1 MEKNQYIVAL
11 EIGSSKIVGAIA
23 EKTPSGYLSVRHL
36 QEEKHVNSVRY
47 GIVQNVENIK
57 TSINHILKNLEEK
70 IDGRVTQVYMG
81 VSGRSLHSS
90 LSEVNRSVGSTE
102 AITREL
108 IDRIIHEATSTPLRN
123 YDTVDI
129 VPRAFYVDKV
139 ETPNPVGQFGSSI
152 KIKVN
157 LIVAKP
163 ALKLNLNRLMT
174 FGIPAKDYIVTP
186 LAVGEQILSDSDR
199 ELGCMLV
206 DMGAE
211 TTTVAIYKG
220 NALVYLSTLPL
231 GGRNLTRDV
240 MNGMNVLEETAENVK
255 KNINNPLDP
264 NNVTIADIE
273 GVNAPEAAKYFSA
286 RAGEIIANINQ
297 QIADAGLASDAI
309 QSIVLIGGGAH
320 LGGLRQKLEDTIKVR
335 VRMGQN
341 PPMLNILNPDINRM
355 EYIEVF
361 SLLAKA
367 ADMIEDG
374 ETCVELNNYEDVL
387 IMNTPR
393 KSESPEPEFV
403 DDVPAR
409 KPGKGDKKGDK
420 KGGRKGGN
428 TFFKSLREKLN
439 GLMQEDDETAYDE

>member
-23 EKTPSGYLSVRHL
+23 EKTSAGYLSVKHL
-36 QEEKHVNSVRY
+36 QEERHLNSVRY

-57 TSINHILKNLEEK
+57 SSINRIVKNLEGMV
-70 IDGRVTQVYMG
+70 DGRITKVYMG

-90 LSEVNRSVGSTE
+90 VSEVNRSVGSTE
-102 AITREL
+102 PITSEL
-108 IDRIIHEATSTPLRN
+108 IDRIIHDATSTPIRN
-123 YDTVDI
+123 HDTVDI
-129 VPRAFYVDKV
+129 VPRAYYVDKV
-139 ETPNPVGQFGSSI
+139 ETTNPVGQFGSSI

-174 FGIPAKDYIVTP
+174 FGIPVKDYIVTP
-186 LAVGEQILSDSDR
+186 LAVAENILTDSDR

-211 TTTVAIYKG
+211 TTTVTIYKNG
-220 NALVYLSTLPL
+220 ALIYLNTLPL

-240 MNGMNVLEETAENVK
+240 MIGLSVLEETAENVK

-264 NNVTIADIE
+264 SNVSDVTIE
-273 GVNAPEAAKYFSA
+273 GLSAREAANYIAA
-286 RAGEIIANINQ
+286 RTGEIIANINQ
-297 QIADAGLASDAI
+297 QLADAGVSADSI

-320 LGGLRQKLEDTIKVR
+320 LGGLQQKLEETIKIK

-341 PPMLNILNPDINRM
+341 PPTLNILNNEINRL

-367 ADMIEDG
+367 ADMIPAG
-374 ETCVELNNYEDVL
+374 ETCIELNNYEDGPVFEGKL
-387 IMNTPR
+387 PNNPQREEPTQPR
-393 KSESPEPEFV
+393 KPEKTKEPKE
-403 DDVPAR
+403 PKSR
-409 KPGKGDKKGDK
+409 KPWSKW
-420 KGGRKGGN
+420 
-428 TFFKSLREKLN
+428 TEKLK
-439 GLMQEDDETAYDE
+439 GLMTEDDDEEQ

>member
-23 EKTPSGYLSVRHL
+23 EKTSAGYLSVRHL
-36 QEEKHVNSVRY
+36 QEERHLNSVRY

-57 TSINHILKNLEEK
+57 NSVNRILRNLEGMV
-70 IDGRVTQVYMG
+70 DGRITQVYMG
-81 VSGRSLHSS
+81 VSGRSLHSIV
-90 LSEVNRSVGSTE
+90 SEVNRSVGSTE
-102 AITREL
+102 PITKEL
-108 IDRIIHEATSTPLRN
+108 IDRIIQDATSTPIRN
-123 YDTVDI
+123 HDTVDI

-211 TTTVAIYKG
+211 TTTVTIYK
-220 NALVYLSTLPL
+220 NKALIYLSTLPL
-231 GGRNLTRDV
+231 GGRNLTTDI
-240 MNGMNVLEETAENVK
+240 MIGLKVLEETAENVK

-264 NNVTIADIE
+264 SNVSDVTIE
-273 GVNAPEAAKYFSA
+273 GVSAREAACYISA
-286 RAGEIIANINQ
+286 RTGEIIANINQ
-297 QIADAGLASDAI
+297 QLADAGVTSNDI

-320 LGGLRQKLEDTIKVR
+320 LGGLQQKMEETIKIKVR
-335 VRMGQN
+335 LGQN
-341 PPMLNILNPDINRM
+341 PPTLNILNPEINRM

-361 SLLAKA
+361 SLLAQA
-367 ADMIEDG
+367 AEMIESGD
-374 ETCVELNNYEDVL
+374 TCIELNKYEDGP
-387 IMNTPR
+387 TF
-393 KSESPEPEFV
+393 ESPNGPSHNNTEPERPV
-403 DDVPAR
+403 DREPKSK
-409 KPGKGDKKGDK
+409 KPKKPNRWKKWTDKLS
-420 KGGRKGGN
+420 
-428 TFFKSLREKLN
+428 SL
-439 GLMQEDDETAYDE
+439 MSEDDATDDEQ

>member
-23 EKTPSGYLSVRHL
+23 EKTSAGYLSVKHL
-36 QEEKHVNSVRY
+36 QEERHLNSVRY

-57 TSINHILKNLEEK
+57 SSINRILKNLEGMV
-70 IDGRVTQVYMG
+70 DGRITKVYMG

-90 LSEVNRSVGSTE
+90 VSEVNRSVGSTE
-102 AITREL
+102 PITSEL
-108 IDRIIHEATSTPLRN
+108 IDRIIHDATSTPIRN
-123 YDTVDI
+123 HDTVDI
-129 VPRAFYVDKV
+129 VPRAYYVDKV
-139 ETPNPVGQFGSSI
+139 ETTNPVGQFGSSI

-174 FGIPAKDYIVTP
+174 FGIPVKDYIVTP
-186 LAVGEQILSDSDR
+186 LAVAENILTDSDR

-206 DMGAE
+206 DIGAE
-211 TTTVAIYKG
+211 TTTVAIYKNG
-220 NALVYLSTLPL
+220 ALIYLNTLPL

-240 MNGMNVLEETAENVK
+240 MIGLSVLEETAENVK

-264 NNVTIADIE
+264 SNVSDVTIE
-273 GVNAPEAAKYFSA
+273 GLSAREAANYIAA
-286 RAGEIIANINQ
+286 RTGEIIANINQ
-297 QIADAGLASDAI
+297 QLADAGVSADSI

-320 LGGLRQKLEDTIKVR
+320 LGGLQQKLEETIKIK

-341 PPMLNILNPDINRM
+341 PVTLNILNNEINRL

-367 ADMIEDG
+367 ADMIPVG
-374 ETCVELNNYEDVL
+374 ETCVELNKYEDGPVL
-387 IMNTPR
+387 EGSNYPQREEPTQPR
-393 KSESPEPEFV
+393 KPEKTKEPKE
-403 DDVPAR
+403 PKSR
-409 KPGKGDKKGDK
+409 KPWSKW
-420 KGGRKGGN
+420 
-428 TFFKSLREKLN
+428 TEKLK
-439 GLMQEDDETAYDE
+439 GLMTEDDDEEQ

>member
-23 EKTPSGYLSVRHL
+23 EKTSAGYLSVKHL
-36 QEEKHVNSVRY
+36 QEEKHLNSVRY

-57 TSINHILKNLEEK
+57 SSINRILRNLEGMV
-70 IDGRVTQVYMG
+70 DGRITQVYMG
-81 VSGRSLHSS
+81 VGGRSLHSS
-90 LSEVNRSVGSTE
+90 VSEVNRSVGSAE
-102 AITREL
+102 PITREL
-108 IDRIIHEATSTPLRN
+108 IDRIIHDATSTPIRN
-123 YDTVDI
+123 HDTVDI

-139 ETPNPVGQFGSSI
+139 ETTNPVGQFGSSI

-174 FGIPAKDYIVTP
+174 FGVPVKDYIVTP
-186 LAVGEQILSDSDR
+186 LAVADQILTDSDR

-211 TTTVAIYKG
+211 TTTVAIYKNG
-220 NALVYLSTLPL
+220 ALIFLNTLPL

-240 MNGMNVLEETAENVK
+240 MNGLNVLEETAENVK

-264 NNVTIADIE
+264 SNVSDVVIE
-273 GVNAPEAAKYFSA
+273 GVSA
-286 RAGEIIANINQ
+286 RKAANYIAARTGEIIANINQ
-297 QIADAGLASDAI
+297 QLADAGVSADGI

-320 LGGLRQKLEDTIKVR
+320 LGGLQQKLEETIKVK

-341 PPMLNILNPDINRM
+341 PTTLNILNNEINRM

-367 ADMIEDG
+367 ADLIPMG
-374 ETCVELNNYEDVL
+374 ETCIELNKYEDGLV
-387 IMNTPR
+387 MDGTTSRQPQNQ
-393 KSESPEPEFV
+393 E
-403 DDVPAR
+403 PAR
-409 KPGKGDKKGDK
+409 SKSSEQQPKEPKPKKPWSK
-420 KGGRKGGN
+420 WAERLK
-428 TFFKSLREKLN
+428 
-439 GLMQEDDETAYDE
+439 GLMTEDDNEDDQ

>member
-23 EKTPSGYLSVRHL
+23 EKTSAGYLSVKYL
-36 QEEKHVNSVRY
+36 QEEKHLNSVRY

-57 TSINHILKNLEEK
+57 SSINRILKNLEGM
-70 IDGRVTQVYMG
+70 IDGRITQVYMG
-81 VSGRSLHSS
+81 VSGRSLHSIV
-90 LSEVNRSVGSTE
+90 SEVNRSVGTTE
-102 AITREL
+102 PITKEL
-108 IDRIIHEATSTPLRN
+108 IDRIIHDATSTPIRN

-129 VPRAFYVDKV
+129 VPRAYYVDKV
-139 ETPNPVGQFGSSI
+139 ETLNPVGQFGSSI

-163 ALKLNLNRLMT
+163 SLKLNLNRLMT
-174 FGIPAKDYIVTP
+174 FGVPVKDYIVTP
-186 LAVGEQILSDSDR
+186 LAVAEQVLSESDR

-211 TTTVAIYKG
+211 TTTVSIYK
-220 NALVYLSTLPL
+220 NKALIYLTTLPL
-231 GGRNLTRDV
+231 GGRNITRDI
-240 MNGMNVLEETAENVK
+240 MIGLNKLEETAENVK

-264 NNVTIADIE
+264 DNVSNVVIE
-273 GVNAPEAAKYFSA
+273 GISSRDAANYISA

-297 QIADAGLASDAI
+297 QLADAGVSSDEI

-320 LGGLRQKLEDTIKVR
+320 LGGLQQKLAETIKIR

-341 PPMLNILNPDINRM
+341 PLGLNILNPEINRM

-367 ADMIEDG
+367 AELINDG
-374 ETCVELNNYEDVL
+374 ETCVELNNYE
-387 IMNTPR
+387 NTPVFEGGPAR
-393 KSESPEPEFV
+393 TYETPRETVERQPKKSEKKSRWKV
-403 DDVPAR
+403 W
-409 KPGKGDKKGDK
+409 GDKLS
-420 KGGRKGGN
+420 R
-428 TFFKSLREKLN
+428 
-439 GLMQEDDETAYDE
+439 LMTEDDDNEENQ

>member
-23 EKTPSGYLSVRHL
+23 EKTSAGYLSVKHL
-36 QEEKHVNSVRY
+36 QEEKHLNSVRY

-57 TSINHILKNLEEK
+57 SSINRILRNLEGMV
-70 IDGRVTQVYMG
+70 DGRITQVYMG
-81 VSGRSLHSS
+81 VGGRSLHSS
-90 LSEVNRSVGSTE
+90 VSEVNRSVGSAE
-102 AITREL
+102 PITREL
-108 IDRIIHEATSTPLRN
+108 IDRIIHDATSTPIRN
-123 YDTVDI
+123 HDTVDI

-139 ETPNPVGQFGSSI
+139 ETTNPVGQFGSSI

-174 FGIPAKDYIVTP
+174 FGVPVKDYIVTP
-186 LAVGEQILSDSDR
+186 LAVADQILTDSDR

-211 TTTVAIYKG
+211 TTTVAIYKNG
-220 NALVYLSTLPL
+220 ALIFLNTLPL

-240 MNGMNVLEETAENVK
+240 MNGLNVLEETAENVK

-264 NNVTIADIE
+264 SNVSDVVIE
-273 GVNAPEAAKYFSA
+273 GVSA
-286 RAGEIIANINQ
+286 RKAANYIAARTGEIIANINQ
-297 QIADAGLASDAI
+297 QLADAGVSADGI

-320 LGGLRQKLEDTIKVR
+320 LGGLQQKLEETIKVK

-341 PPMLNILNPDINRM
+341 PTTLNILNNEINRM

-367 ADMIEDG
+367 ADLIPMG
-374 ETCVELNNYEDVL
+374 ETCIELNKYEDGPV
-387 IMNTPR
+387 MDGTTSRQPQNQ
-393 KSESPEPEFV
+393 E
-403 DDVPAR
+403 PAR
-409 KPGKGDKKGDK
+409 SKLPEQQPKEPKPKKPWSK
-420 KGGRKGGN
+420 WAERLK
-428 TFFKSLREKLN
+428 
-439 GLMQEDDETAYDE
+439 GLMTEDDNEDDQ

>member
-23 EKTPSGYLSVRHL
+23 EKTSAGYMSVRHL
-36 QEEKHVNSVRY
+36 QEEKHLNSVRY

-57 TSINHILKNLEEK
+57 NSVNRILRNLEGMV
-70 IDGRVTQVYMG
+70 DGRITQVYMG
-81 VSGRSLHSS
+81 VSGRSLHS
-90 LSEVNRSVGSTE
+90 LVSEVNRSVGSTGP
-102 AITREL
+102 ITKEL
-108 IDRIIHEATSTPLRN
+108 IDRIIHDATSTPIKN
-123 YDTVDI
+123 HDTVDI

-139 ETPNPVGQFGSSI
+139 ESPDPVGQFGSSI

-211 TTTVAIYKG
+211 TTTVTIYK
-220 NALVYLSTLPL
+220 NRALIYLNTLPL

-240 MNGMNVLEETAENVK
+240 MYLNVLEETAENIK

-264 NNVTIADIE
+264 SNVSDVTIE
-273 GVNAPEAAKYFSA
+273 GVSAREAANYISA
-286 RAGEIIANINQ
+286 RTGEIIANINQ
-297 QIADAGLASDAI
+297 QLADAGVTSDGI
-309 QSIVLIGGGAH
+309 KSIVLIGGSAH
-320 LGGLRQKLEDTIKVR
+320 LGGLQQKLEETIKIKVR
-335 VRMGQN
+335 LGQN
-341 PPMLNILNPDINRM
+341 PPTLNILNPEINRM

-367 ADMIEDG
+367 AEMIDSSD
-374 ETCVELNNYEDVL
+374 TCVELNKYENGPTFEGSNAQSANQYAEPARPVEHEPKPKKPEKRNRWKKWTEKL
-387 IMNTPR
+387 SSLM
-393 KSESPEPEFV
+393 SE
-403 DDVPAR
+403 DDV
-409 KPGKGDKKGDK
+409 
-420 KGGRKGGN
+420 
-428 TFFKSLREKLN
+428 T
-439 GLMQEDDETAYDE
+439 DEEQ

>member
-23 EKTPSGYLSVRHL
+23 EKTSAGFLNVKYL
-36 QEEKHVNSVRY
+36 QEEKHLNSVRY

-57 TSINHILKNLEEK
+57 SSINRILKNLEGMV
-70 IDGRVTQVYMG
+70 DGRVTQVYMG

-102 AITREL
+102 SITREL
-108 IDRIIHEATSTPLRN
+108 IDRIIREATSTPIRN
-123 YDTVDI
+123 HDTVDI
-129 VPRAFYVDKV
+129 VPRAYYVDKV
-139 ETPNPVGQFGSSI
+139 ETTNPVGQFGSSI
-152 KIKVN
+152 KIVVN

-174 FGIPAKDYIVTP
+174 FGVPAKDYIVTP
-186 LAVGEQILSDSDR
+186 LAVAEQILSDSDR

-211 TTTVAIYKG
+211 TTTVSIYKNG
-220 NALVYLSTLPL
+220 ALIFLNTLPL

-240 MNGMNVLEETAENVK
+240 MTGLNVLEETAENVK

-264 NNVTIADIE
+264 SNVSDVRIE
-273 GVNAPEAAKYFSA
+273 NVSA
-286 RAGEIIANINQ
+286 REASNYIAARTGEIIANINQ
-297 QIADAGLASDAI
+297 QLADAGISADAI

-320 LGGLRQKLEDTIKVR
+320 LGGLQQKLEETIKVK

-341 PPMLNILNPDINRM
+341 PPTLNILNSEINRM

-367 ADMIEDG
+367 ADLIPYG
-374 ETCVELNNYEDVL
+374 ETCVELNKYEDGPTFEGTL
-387 IMNTPR
+387 PR
-393 KSESPEPEFV
+393 QPEESVKNEIKKSKK
-403 DDVPAR
+403 DDGT
-409 KPGKGDKKGDK
+409 KKKKSWGKWAD
-420 KGGRKGGN
+420 RL
-428 TFFKSLREKLN
+428 KSL
-439 GLMQEDDETAYDE
+439 MSEDDEADDDQ

>member
-23 EKTPSGYLSVRHL
+23 EKTSAGYLSVKHL
-36 QEEKHVNSVRY
+36 QEERHLNSVRY

-57 TSINHILKNLEEK
+57 SSINRIVKNLEGMV
-70 IDGRVTQVYMG
+70 DGRITQVYMG

-90 LSEVNRSVGSTE
+90 VSEVNRSVGSTE
-102 AITREL
+102 PITSEL
-108 IDRIIHEATSTPLRN
+108 IDRIIHDATSTPIRN
-123 YDTVDI
+123 HDTVDI
-129 VPRAFYVDKV
+129 VPRAYYVDKV
-139 ETPNPVGQFGSSI
+139 ETTNPVGQFGSSI

-174 FGIPAKDYIVTP
+174 FGIPVKDYIVTP
-186 LAVGEQILSDSDR
+186 LAVAENILTDSDR

-211 TTTVAIYKG
+211 TTTVTIYKNG
-220 NALVYLSTLPL
+220 ALIYLNTLPL

-240 MNGMNVLEETAENVK
+240 MNGLNVLEETAENVK

-264 NNVTIADIE
+264 SNVSDVTIE
-273 GVNAPEAAKYFSA
+273 GLSAREAANYIAA
-286 RAGEIIANINQ
+286 RTGEIIANINQ
-297 QIADAGLASDAI
+297 QLADAGVSADSI

-320 LGGLRQKLEDTIKVR
+320 LGGFQQKLEETIKIK

-341 PPMLNILNPDINRM
+341 PVTLNILNNEINRL

-367 ADMIEDG
+367 SDMIPAG
-374 ETCVELNNYEDVL
+374 ETCIELNNYEDSPVFEGKL
-387 IMNTPR
+387 PNNPQREEPTQPR
-393 KSESPEPEFV
+393 KPEKTKEPKE
-403 DDVPAR
+403 PKSR
-409 KPGKGDKKGDK
+409 KPWSKW
-420 KGGRKGGN
+420 
-428 TFFKSLREKLN
+428 TEKLK
-439 GLMQEDDETAYDE
+439 GLMTEDDDEEQ

>member
-23 EKTPSGYLSVRHL
+23 EKTSAGYLSVKHL
-36 QEEKHVNSVRY
+36 QEERHLNSVRY

-57 TSINHILKNLEEK
+57 SSINRIVKNLEGMV
-70 IDGRVTQVYMG
+70 DGRITKVYMG

-90 LSEVNRSVGSTE
+90 VSEVNRSVGSTE
-102 AITREL
+102 PITSEL
-108 IDRIIHEATSTPLRN
+108 IDRIIHDATSTPIRN
-123 YDTVDI
+123 HDTVDI
-129 VPRAFYVDKV
+129 VPRAYYVDKV
-139 ETPNPVGQFGSSI
+139 ETTNPVGQFGSSI

-174 FGIPAKDYIVTP
+174 FGIPVKDYIVTP
-186 LAVGEQILSDSDR
+186 LAVAENILTDSDR

-206 DMGAE
+206 DIGAE
-211 TTTVAIYKG
+211 TTTVAIYKNG
-220 NALVYLSTLPL
+220 ALIYLNTLPL

-240 MNGMNVLEETAENVK
+240 MIGLSVLEETAENVK

-264 NNVTIADIE
+264 SNVSDVTIE
-273 GVNAPEAAKYFSA
+273 GLSAREAANYIAA
-286 RAGEIIANINQ
+286 RTGEIIANINQ
-297 QIADAGLASDAI
+297 QLADAGVSADSI

-320 LGGLRQKLEDTIKVR
+320 LGGFQQKLEETIKIK

-341 PPMLNILNPDINRM
+341 PPTLNILNNEINRL

-367 ADMIEDG
+367 SDMIPAG
-374 ETCVELNNYEDVL
+374 ETCIELNNYEDSPVFEGKL
-387 IMNTPR
+387 PNNPQREEPTQPR
-393 KSESPEPEFV
+393 KPEKTKEPKE
-403 DDVPAR
+403 PKSR
-409 KPGKGDKKGDK
+409 KPWSKW
-420 KGGRKGGN
+420 
-428 TFFKSLREKLN
+428 TEKLK
-439 GLMQEDDETAYDE
+439 GLMTEDDDEEQ

>member
-23 EKTPSGYLSVRHL
+23 EKTSAGYLSVKHL
-36 QEEKHVNSVRY
+36 QEERHLNSVRY

-57 TSINHILKNLEEK
+57 SSVNRILKNLEGMV
-70 IDGRVTQVYMG
+70 DGRITQVYMG

-102 AITREL
+102 PITKDL
-108 IDRIIHEATSTPLRN
+108 IDRIIHDATSTPIRN
-123 YDTVDI
+123 HDTVDI
-129 VPRAFYVDKV
+129 VPRAYYVDKV
-139 ETPNPVGQFGSSI
+139 ETINPVGQFGSSI

-163 ALKLNLNRLMT
+163 SLKLNLNRLMT

-186 LAVGEQILSDSDR
+186 LAVAEQILSDSDR

-211 TTTVAIYKG
+211 TTTVTIYKN
-220 NALVYLSTLPL
+220 NALIYLSTLPL

-240 MNGMNVLEETAENVK
+240 MNGLGVLEETAENVK

-264 NNVTIADIE
+264 TNVSSVTIE
-273 GVNAPEAAKYFSA
+273 GVNSRDAANYISA
-286 RAGEIIANINQ
+286 RTGEIIANINQ
-297 QIADAGLASDAI
+297 QLADAGVSSSDI
-309 QSIVLIGGGAH
+309 QSIVLIGGSAH
-320 LGGLRQKLEDTIKVR
+320 LGGLQQKMEETIKIKVR
-335 VRMGQN
+335 KGQN
-341 PPMLNILNPDINRM
+341 PMGLNILNPEINRM

-367 ADMIEDG
+367 AEMIEPG
-374 ETCVELNNYEDVL
+374 ETCVELNNY
-387 IMNTPR
+387 
-393 KSESPEPEFV
+393 V
-403 DDVPAR
+403 DDGLTFDGPMPNKYEEP
-409 KPGKGDKKGDK
+409 KPVQGPQTRTKKPDK
-420 KGGRKGGN
+420 KGGFLKGLADR
-428 TFFKSLREKLN
+428 FARI
-439 GLMQEDDETAYDE
+439 MQEDEEDEEQ

>member
-23 EKTPSGYLSVRHL
+23 EKTSSGYLSVKHL
-36 QEEKHVNSVRY
+36 QEEQHLNSVRY

-57 TSINHILKNLEEK
+57 SIINRILKNLEGM
-70 IDGRVTQVYMG
+70 IDGRVTQVYLG
-81 VSGRSLHSS
+81 VSGRSLHSIV
-90 LSEVNRSVGSTE
+90 SEVNRSVGSTE
-102 AITREL
+102 AITKDL
-108 IDRIIHEATSTPLRN
+108 IDRIIREATSTPIRN

-129 VPRAFYVDKV
+129 VPRAYYVDKV

-174 FGIPAKDYIVTP
+174 FGVPVKDYIVTP
-186 LAVGEQILSDSDR
+186 LAVADQILSDSDR

-211 TTTVAIYKG
+211 TTTVAIYKDK
-220 NALVYLSTLPL
+220 ALIYLNTLPL

-240 MNGMNVLEETAENVK
+240 MSGLSVREVTAENVK

-264 NNVTIADIE
+264 NNVSNVVIE
-273 GVNAPEAAKYFSA
+273 GVSAPEAANYISA
-286 RAGEIIANINQ
+286 RTGEIIANINQ
-297 QIADAGLASDAI
+297 QLADAGVSSEEI
-309 QSIVLIGGGAH
+309 QSIILIGGSAH
-320 LGGLRQKLEDTIKVR
+320 MSGLQQKLAETIKIK

-341 PPMLNILNPDINRM
+341 PSMLNILNPEINRL
-355 EYIEVF
+355 EYIEIF

-367 ADMIEDG
+367 AEMIEEG
-374 ETCVELNNYEDVL
+374 ETCVELNRYEDPVFEPS
-387 IMNTPR
+387 MNYREPVASQPQPAPAPAKP
-393 KSESPEPEFV
+393 KSPKRSGWFKNM
-403 DDVPAR
+403 A
-409 KPGKGDKKGDK
+409 DKLS
-420 KGGRKGGN
+420 
-428 TFFKSLREKLN
+428 SL
-439 GLMQEDDETAYDE
+439 MSEDDPNDDDQ

>member
-23 EKTPSGYLSVRHL
+23 EKTSAGYLSVRHL
-36 QEEKHVNSVRY
+36 QEEKHVSSVRY

-57 TSINHILKNLEEK
+57 TSINHILKNLEGM
-70 IDGRVTQVYMG
+70 IDGRVTQVYMV
-81 VSGRSLHSS
+81 VSGRSLHSIV
-90 LSEVNRSVGSTE
+90 SEVNRSVGSTE
-102 AITREL
+102 AITKEL
-108 IDRIIHEATSTPLRN
+108 VDRIIHDATSTPIRN
-123 YDTVDI
+123 HDTVDI
-129 VPRAFYVDKV
+129 VPRAYYVDKV

-163 ALKLNLNRLMT
+163 SLMLNLNRLMN

-211 TTTVAIYKG
+211 TTTVSIYK
-220 NALVYLSTLPL
+220 NKALIYLSTLPL

-264 NNVTIADIE
+264 SNVSDVVIE
-273 GVNAPEAAKYFSA
+273 GVRARDAANYISA
-286 RAGEIIANINQ
+286 RTGEIIANINQ
-297 QIADAGLASDAI
+297 QIADAGMTSDAI
-309 QSIVLIGGGAH
+309 KSIVLIGGSAH
-320 LGGLRQKLEDTIKVR
+320 LGGLQHKMEETIKIK

-341 PPMLNILNPDINRM
+341 PPTLNILNPDINRM

-367 ADMIEDG
+367 AEMIEDG
-374 ETCVELNNYEDVL
+374 ETCVELNNYVDEFV
-387 IMNTPR
+387 NRPPR
-393 KSESPEPEFV
+393 TANNEPEPEEPEPTKPV
-403 DDVPAR
+403 KKGSR
-409 KPGKGDKKGDK
+409 KGKPGKPS
-420 KGGRKGGN
+420 RWE
-428 TFFKSLREKLN
+428 SWRSKLS
-439 GLMQEDDETAYDE
+439 GLLSEDEEVDDDQ